1 MLSRG
6 FAEHVVTMLKLT
18 TTGKSHGG
26 QLKSASLSCGRKTL
40 GRRRAHQGT
49 RPPPPRGFTMNN
61 LARQSS
67 AAPHKSECVVN
78 KRRHEAAAAAAHV
91 KGGATAAL
99 SK

>member
-49 RPPPPRGFTMNN
+49 RPPPGGFTMNN